1 VTDTSSSGPLCV
13 YWRKPEGRMSPM
25 GGLGFTPVA
34 VLDKLSSTR
43 HTIAHPNPYGRS
55 ATSSPSSTL
64 NARANQVP

>member
-1 VTDTSSSGPLCV
+1 
-13 YWRKPEGRMSPM
+13 MSPM